1 MPSKKDVNIDEEAIR
16 NIGLRLSDKAINAQI
31 APEAR
36 VFEIPGLENVYIME
50 SDLYGNVMPKDTC
63 FLAFYGRH
71 GLMGQHLKVDSLKK
85 LNVEDIKKIVER
97 NSAG

>member
-1 MPSKKDVNIDEEAIR
+1 MLSKKDINIDEETIR

-36 VFEIPGLENVYIME
+36 VFEIAGLENVYIME

-63 FLAFYGRH
+63 FLAFYGRR
-71 GLMGQHLKVDSLKK
+71 GLMGQHLKVDSLKE
-85 LNVEDIKKIVER
+85 LSVEEIKKIVER
-97 NSAG
+97 NSEG